1 MTFVTNTKSSC
12 QWNLNERSDY
22 LSRCRDSDDWSVQD
36 LIFQTLDKQ
45 WGPHTIDRFASYYN
59 SKCKRYN
66 SRWWVP
72 GTEGV
77 NSLDQ
82 YWGSPEVNWAVPR
95 LIPNVLEK
103 FQNDNA
109 VGTVVIPEWPAA
121 TFWPILISEGLRKR
135 IKDTFV
141 LPRYNSISKGL
152 GNNGI
157 FVKESLSFRM
167 IAI

>member
-1 MTFVTNTKSSC
+1 MTGPYRIGYSRHWTN
-12 QWNLNERSDY
+12 NGVLIRSIGS
-22 LSRCRDSDDWSVQD
+22 L
-36 LIFQTLDKQ
+36 LIITVNA
-45 WGPHTIDRFASYYN
+45 GNNRFARD
-59 SKCKRYN
+59 CKYN

-82 YWGSPEVNWAVPR
+82 YWGSPEVNWAVPPPR
-95 LIPNVLEK
+95 LIPSVLEK

-109 VGTVVIPEWPAA
+109 VGTVVIPEWPSA
-121 TFWPILISEGLRKR
+121 TFYPILISEGLRKR

-157 FVKESLSFRM
+157 FVKEPLSFRM
-167 IAI
+167 IAIKIR